1 MEYRINTVNKMY
13 FSRSVFMVKNQLFPV
28 ILVFFASSLW
38 FTCKDSKSN
47 NLTSENS
54 DTNPGE
60 FKVSSYIRTWQLPR
74 EDQENGSP
82 YWNAEMI
89 KGEYLTDIIIAFANI
104 DKTDGTSIYIPELRY
119 GSPRF
124 SNIWDEVAAVKK
136 KYPKLRVNIS
146 IGGWGAE
153 GFSDMANNSKM
164 RTTFAANVCEWL
176 EKYNL
181 DGVDIDWE
189 YPVGPEWG
197 QEIKSRPADRANYIS
212 LLQDLRKAMDAL
224 GKKTGKRYGL
234 STAVPA
240 SNWFV
245 IANDVVVASGIAD
258 NLKLMA
264 YDYYGGWS
272 NVTGHHSNLYNN
284 PQDPAFGGWS
294 TDQAL
299 QAYLK
304 AGVSPEKIMLGV
316 AFYGR
321 AFKGVN
327 DANNGLFQ
335 PYKSPAFEDGSVD
348 WAQIKKL
355 QDSGYTRYWDDKAE
369 APYLYNGDIWIT
381 YTDEEQIKLLLSY
394 AKEKKLGGVFNWEY
408 GHDMGAELLKV
419 LFEGAK

>member
-1 MEYRINTVNKMY
+1 MAK
-13 FSRSVFMVKNQLFPV
+13 SQLFLI
-28 ILVFFASSLW
+28 ILVLFASNLW
-38 FTCKDSKSN
+38 FTCKNSKSSN
-47 NLTSENS
+47 SIAGNS
-54 DTNPGE
+54 DTIPDE
-60 FKVSSYIRTWQLPR
+60 FKVSAYIRTWQIPR
-74 EDQENGSP
+74 EDQKNNNP

-89 KGEYLTDIIIAFANI
+89 KGEYLTDLIIAFANI
-104 DKTDGTSIYIPELRY
+104 DKTDGTSIYIPELRH

-124 SNIWDEVAAVKK
+124 SNIWNEVAAVKK
-136 KYPKLRVNIS
+136 KYPNLRVNIS
-146 IGGWGAE
+146 VGGWGAE
-153 GFSDMANNSKM
+153 GFSDMADNSKM
-164 RTTFAANVCEWL
+164 RAAFAANVCEWL

-197 QEIKSRPADRANYIS
+197 QEIKSRPADRSNYIS
-212 LLQDLRKAMDAL
+212 LLQDLRKAMDTL

-245 IANDVVVASGIAD
+245 IANDVVAASKIAD

-264 YDYYGGWS
+264 YDYYGDWS
-272 NVTGHHSNLYNN
+272 NITGHHSNLYNN
-284 PQDPAFGGWS
+284 PQDPAWGGWS
-294 TDQAL
+294 TDKAL

-304 AGVSPEKIMLGV
+304 AGVPPEKIMLGV

-321 AFKGVN
+321 AFKGVGS
-327 DANNGLFQ
+327 ANNGLFQ
-335 PYKSPAFEDGSVD
+335 QFKSPAFEDGSTD

-355 QDSGYTRYWDDKAE
+355 IDSGYTRYWDDIAK

-381 YTDEEQIKLLLSY
+381 YTDEEQIKLLLNY

-419 LFEGAK
+419 LSEGIK